1 MEKEDVA
8 PEKILEMETAVAAD
22 YSNIAG
28 MVVLKNGKAVYENY
42 FGGCTEESR
51 IHVFSVTKS
60 IVSLLIG
67 IALDKGCLDSID
79 QKVLEFYPGYTV
91 KRGEKTIQHITIRD
105 MLTMTASPMDMAKIG
120 ELIRGGVYNGR
131 RIVSEKW
138 VRESTSGH
146 SWWTEQD
153 LPYGYLWWVLEQ
165 EHGCAAVG
173 DGGNIIYVDPDRD
186 MVVAIASRFKPA
198 AKDRIGS
205 IRKYVVPVFGGSGV
219 ALAEG

>member
-1 MEKEDVA
+1 M
-8 PEKILEMETAVAAD
+8 
-22 YSNIAG
+22 
-28 MVVLKNGKAVYENY
+28 
-42 FGGCTEESR
+42 
-51 IHVFSVTKS
+51 
-60 IVSLLIG
+60 
-67 IALDKGCLDSID
+67 
-79 QKVLEFYPGYTV
+79 
-91 KRGEKTIQHITIRD
+91 
-105 MLTMTASPMDMAKIG
+105 
-120 ELIRGGVYNGR
+120 IRGGVYNGR

-146 SWWTEQD
+146 SRWTEQD
-153 LPYGYLWWVLEQ
+153 LPYRYLWWVLEQ

-205 IRKYVVPVFGGSGV
+205 IRKYVVPAFGGSGV